1 MIVRIEVHQQTDPET
16 YWQLKRC
23 QAHIAGT
30 AREIGQPPRFH
41 PMRFL
46 TLEDAIRSRRASPFT
61 IWRRINTGRY
71 RIKLIGGSW
80 RNAHVFPCPACQQ
93 PLYRKAKWGRTR
105 LHLDLKDWGC
115 PRCKKTVTL
124 NTEGCAHED
133 DSEWT

>member
-46 TLEDAIRSRRASPFT
+46 TLEDAIRHAKSLTVHHLVENQHREIPDQ
-61 IWRRINTGRY
+61 IDWRIMEE
-71 RIKLIGGSW
+71 
-80 RNAHVFPCPACQQ
+80 
-93 PLYRKAKWGRTR
+93 
-105 LHLDLKDWGC
+105 C
-115 PRCKKTVTL
+115 PRLSLSSLSATFVPESQVGT
-124 NTEGCAHED
+124 D
-133 DSEWT
+133 RVPP